1 MARELSSKDIEI
13 LKKLAPECAGL
24 ECAGSRAPYKSIL
37 PPLSNHFATDA
48 EDFTKRIA
56 VLDDEELL
64 YLLSLIKSGEE
75 SLGCVQPHSMEIF
88 LNFIEERLDTKTAEE
103 IMGIY
108 MAGQECSTD
117 DLITFK

>member
-1 MARELSSKDIEI
+1 
-13 LKKLAPECAGL
+13 
-24 ECAGSRAPYKSIL
+24 
-37 PPLSNHFATDA
+37 
-48 EDFTKRIA
+48 
-56 VLDDEELL
+56 
-64 YLLSLIKSGEE
+64 
-75 SLGCVQPHSMEIF
+75 MEIF